1 MISAEPIRKRGQPL
15 LLLVFLLGSWI
26 AVRAAVWE
34 APFDFA
40 APVFAGMAKAG
51 PQAPTLSAA
60 PVAGMARLAPPGNG
74 MRDPVWPIATAPGS
88 AGIEDTLGSE
98 ASDGL
103 TAGRVPPGGRSGR
116 PLSAQLAQGHQ
127 LLLLAGLGYATL
139 AEAEAAGSH
148 PAMARAPGAFLG
160 GSAPRSGSR
169 GGGGGSRW
177 SGDGWLLVRGGN
189 AGAGS
194 AGGGAG
200 YGGSQAGAV
209 LRYDLAPGS
218 VWRPAAY
225 VRASGSFGP
234 NGSGDRELAAGVA
247 FRPVPAIPLAAM
259 AEGRL
264 QHSGGQDR
272 LRPAAAVVTELP
284 PLRLPWQGEAEI
296 YAQAGYVGGKDAT
309 PFFDAQAV
317 ADRPVAALGKSAQFR
332 LGGGAWAGGQRGAT
346 RLDVGPRASVRVD
359 LGGTALRIAA
369 DWRFR
374 VAGQASPGSGPA
386 LTLSTGF

>member
-1 MISAEPIRKRGQPL
+1 MIGAEPIRKRGQPL

-26 AVRAAVWE
+26 AVRAAIWE

-40 APVFAGMAKAG
+40 SPVFAGMAKAE
-51 PQAPTLSAA
+51 PQPPTRIAP
-60 PVAGMARLAPPGNG
+60 PVAGMARLAPTGRG
-74 MRDPVWPIATAPGS
+74 MREPVWPIATAPG
-88 AGIEDTLGSE
+88 IEGSE
-98 ASDGL
+98 GL
-103 TAGRVPPGGRSGR
+103 AAGRVPLAGGGGR

-139 AEAEAAGSH
+139 AEAETAGAH
-148 PAMARAPGAFLG
+148 PAMARPPGVFLG
-160 GSAPRSGSR
+160 GSAPRR
-169 GGGGGSRW
+169 GSRW

-209 LRYDLAPGS
+209 LRYDLAPGNA
-218 VWRPAAY
+218 WRPAAY

-234 NGSGDRELAAGVA
+234 NGSGDRELAAGAA

-259 AEGRL
+259 AEARL
-264 QHSGGQDR
+264 QHSGGRDR
-272 LRPAAAVVTELP
+272 LRPAASVVTEFPPFALP
-284 PLRLPWQGEAEI
+284 LKGEAEI

-317 ADRPVAALGKSAQFR
+317 VDRPVAALGKSAQFR

-346 RLDVGPRASVRVD
+346 RLDVGPRASVRLD
-359 LGGTALRIAA
+359 LGGTPLRISA

-386 LTLSTGF
+386 LTLSSGF